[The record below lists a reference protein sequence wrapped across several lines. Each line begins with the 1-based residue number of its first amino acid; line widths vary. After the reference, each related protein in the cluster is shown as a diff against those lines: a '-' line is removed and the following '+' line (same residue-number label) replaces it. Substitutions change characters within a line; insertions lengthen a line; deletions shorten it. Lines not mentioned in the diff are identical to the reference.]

1 MAACGVAQAAP
12 ASAPSARLTYP
23 LHLGAYDA
31 RYDYDWLVLRTAL
44 EKTAASHGP
53 FSMKQFSEAMS
64 PQRVAQELALP
75 HGRINVMARAA
86 SPEFDRDFLTVR
98 IPIDKG
104 LLGYRVLLVRKD
116 DLPRFAQVRSVQDLR
131 KLRAGMGK
139 GWADVAV
146 LAHAGLPVV
155 EGSAHE
161 NLYAMLLA
169 KRFDYFARGVDEA
182 QWEIKEFGARF
193 PHMAIEPTLLLR
205 YPLPRYLYLRRDAE
219 GEALA
224 RRLTV
229 GLETM
234 VRDGTLGAL
243 FRQHKGPVIEPLHLD
258 QRRLL
263 TLANPGLPDTP
274 QQRPELWYSPG
285 GTAR

>member
-1 MAACGVAQAAP
+1 MAACGVAGAANSVR
-12 ASAPSARLTYP
+12 ASIRITYP

-53 FSMKQFSEAMS
+53 FQMRQFSEAMS

-75 HGRINVMARAA
+75 NGRLNVMARAA
-86 SPEFDRDFLTVR
+86 SPEFDRTYIPLR

-104 LLGYRVLLVRKD
+104 LLGYRVLLVRKT
-116 DLPRFAQVRSVQDLR
+116 DLPRFAQVRSLPDLR

-155 EGSAHE
+155 EGTAHE
-161 NLYAMLLA
+161 NLYAMLVA
-169 KRFDYFARGVDEA
+169 NRFDYFARSVDEA
-182 QWEIKEFGARF
+182 QWEISEYGPRF
-193 PHMAIEPTLLLR
+193 PRMTIEPTLLLR

-224 RRLTV
+224 RRLKA
-229 GLETM
+229 GLEIM
-234 VRDGTLGAL
+234 VQDGTLDAL

-258 QRRLL
+258 KRRLL
-263 TLANPGLPDTP
+263 TLSNPGLQDMPL
-274 QQRPELWYSPG
+274 QRPELWYSPG
-285 GTAR
+285 GKN

>member
-1 MAACGVAQAAP
+1 MARPAASKSPP
-12 ASAPSARLTYP
+12 AKGATVIYP
-23 LHLGAYDA
+23 LHLGTYDA

-53 FSMKQFSEAMS
+53 FEMKQFSEAMS

-75 HGRINVMARAA
+75 HGRVNVMARAA
-86 SPEFDRDFLTVR
+86 APAFERDFLTIR

-116 DLPRFAQVRSVQDLR
+116 DLSRFAQVRSLQDLR

-139 GWADVAV
+139 GWADVAI

-161 NLYAMLLA
+161 NLYAMLMA

-182 QWEIKEFGARF
+182 QWEIKEYGARY
-193 PHMAIEPTLLLR
+193 PQMAIEPTLLLR
-205 YPLPRYLYLRRDAE
+205 YPLPRYLFVRRDAE
-219 GEALA
+219 GESLA
-224 RRLTV
+224 RRLKA

-234 VRDGTLGAL
+234 VQDGTLDAL
-243 FRQHKGPVIEPLHLD
+243 FRQHKSGVIEPLHLD
-258 QRRLL
+258 RRRLL

-274 QQRPELWYSPG
+274 LNRPELWYSPG
-285 GTAR
+285 GK